1 MSIQLGELEEPD
13 SVEWIAIL
21 PGRRNKAN
29 DSRGFFIY
37 LSSFFENYIVLL
49 SLLPMPRTESNKK
62 EKIFPSELK

>member
-29 DSRGFFIY
+29 DSRRFFIY
-37 LSSFFENYIVLL
+37 TWAPFFENYIVLL

-62 EKIFPSELK
+62 E